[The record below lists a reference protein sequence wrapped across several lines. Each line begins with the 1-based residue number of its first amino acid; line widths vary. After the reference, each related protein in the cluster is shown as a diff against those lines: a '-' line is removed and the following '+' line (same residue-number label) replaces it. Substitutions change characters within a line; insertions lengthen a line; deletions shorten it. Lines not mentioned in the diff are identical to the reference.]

1 VALTTRNLLYKNIKA
16 AGLRHLETFDIL
28 ITFFHFLMIQSKLAI
43 RIITP
48 NKDLSKVKEDRGLF
62 SLLAGGWAWFH

>member
-1 VALTTRNLLYKNIKA
+1 VALTTGNLLYKNIKA

-28 ITFFHFLMIQSKLAI
+28 ITFFHFLMIQPKLAI

-48 NKDLSKVKEDRGLF
+48 NKDLSKVKENKGLI